1 MRCETWSLGTTATNG
16 RTGTNEKEKTY
27 YRRRQYDFDDYIIDN
42 ICTCCL
48 LVILLERNTMEKEK
62 GIWSEFAEEE
72 LENNM
77 PDDEEDTDE
86 GS

>member
-1 MRCETWSLGTTATNG
+1 
-16 RTGTNEKEKTY
+16 
-27 YRRRQYDFDDYIIDN
+27 
-42 ICTCCL
+42 
-48 LVILLERNTMEKEK
+48 MEKEK

-86 GS
+86 GG

>member
-1 MRCETWSLGTTATNG
+1 
-16 RTGTNEKEKTY
+16 
-27 YRRRQYDFDDYIIDN
+27 
-42 ICTCCL
+42 
-48 LVILLERNTMEKEK
+48 MEKEK

-77 PDDEEDTDE
+77 PDDEEDADE